1 VPAPTKVET
10 TEKAEEAAEVVF
22 DRVPDWFRSMDPLA
36 WYLVHE
42 QVGIKNFRMP
52 NFAERPKQFPGRPF
66 ASVQA
71 VELGTAEF
79 FGSSYRCDLYGA
91 DGKLCPHILYP
102 AKALN
107 SRQVSALLAIASTP
121 DFAEEETGIHKAGR
135 PRMRCG
141 SETVAAFIF
150 IDASGRPIANVQLDT
165 DCEQWQLEPPPETGW
180 AGMAATNEKE
190 KTVLQTLC
198 RELNLTSC
206 DGIAD
211 YPVKLDT
218 SGERLFPSDA
228 ERRAEMR
235 GLRGVLLAEPPPVDE
250 TKVLSGLTDN
260 ERVTLCAWSSRSA
273 RIAGALYRNR
283 TRAPIESSSMGLTD
297 ERTNKTIRLLGY
309 DDCVKEFPRCNFPVS
324 VSRQCLT
331 RHLES
336 FWNQLETCDTS
347 CVWGISTSP
356 EPVAPKM

>member
-1 VPAPTKVET
+1 
-10 TEKAEEAAEVVF
+10 
-22 DRVPDWFRSMDPLA
+22 MDPLA

-52 NFAERPKQFPGRPF
+52 NFSGRPKQFPGRPF
-66 ASVQA
+66 ANVQA
-71 VELGTAEF
+71 VELGTSEF

-91 DGKLCPHILYP
+91 DGKLCPHVLYP

-107 SRQVSALLAIASTP
+107 SQQVSALLAIASAP
-121 DFAEEETGIHKAGR
+121 EFAEEETGKHKTSR

-150 IDASGRPIANVQLDT
+150 IDASGRPIANVQLDA
-165 DCEQWQLEPPPETGW
+165 DCEQWQLEPPPEAAW
-180 AGMAATNEKE
+180 EGMAVTNEKE

-206 DGIAD
+206 DGITD

-218 SGERLFPSDA
+218 NGERLFPSDA

-235 GLRGVLLAEPPPVDE
+235 GLRRVLLAEPPPVDE
-250 TKVLSGLTDN
+250 TKVMSRLTDN
-260 ERVTLCAWSSRSA
+260 ERATLCAWSTRSA
-273 RIAGALYRNR
+273 RFARALYHNW
-283 TRAPIESSSMGLTD
+283 TRAPLGSSSMGLTD
-297 ERTNKTIRLLGY
+297 ERTNRTIRLLGY
-309 DDCVKEFPRCNFPVS
+309 EDCLKEFPHCNVRVS
-324 VSRQCLT
+324 VVRQCLI

-347 CVWGISTSP
+347 CVWGMSTSP
-356 EPVAPKM
+356 EPPVP